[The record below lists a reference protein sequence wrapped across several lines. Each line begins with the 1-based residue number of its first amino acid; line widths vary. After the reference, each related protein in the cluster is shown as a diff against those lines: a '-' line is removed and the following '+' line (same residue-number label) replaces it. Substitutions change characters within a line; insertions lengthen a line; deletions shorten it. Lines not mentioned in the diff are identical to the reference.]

1 MAENMMG
8 DIITDHRER
17 MLNLKKYYPF
27 FKLIDVSFSQY
38 KDGKYEILDMG
49 YMLMAILRFFIEEN
63 NFKEKDVTYPEYLDF
78 IRVLLKR
85 DFGLD
90 LSDEESKDIAD
101 YIFDKVKNEGRPFE
115 FSYFDPVNKKKFIS
129 RMKIIESSIRD
140 NTVWYSIS
148 ADAVEFYL
156 DTKEI
161 KDESRISV
169 SQLLLEKM
177 IKSQNFKG
185 GAEVVERINEEVNRL
200 QIKKNEV
207 LSILSND
214 IFAGI
219 KAYEEFV
226 DTGMKWFEDE
236 EKLFNRNKELIES
249 ALKRMENENDA
260 SESYYRTYNEIYN
273 LENQLKVA
281 MNRHSDLLRAC
292 TDMQKMT
299 DEAVKKAKL
308 GRLRTHMDFKSVLSD
323 MIKQDNADKLVD
335 MLSHI
340 LKPNIKKTF
349 DIVSI
354 DDALTVKPEKYEKKE
369 LVDEEEPEKI
379 IFDDEI
385 EDERIRHNYIFIM
398 ENLKGCLKKS
408 DMIMLDKF
416 NEIMKK
422 AYGGN
427 ILKNAD
433 YYSFFVNLSQ
443 KDEYTLGKAGESDSF
458 LDDILKEGFEGT
470 EEFTFHIEKQQEDM
484 LDVFEGA
491 EMMNLKFCVGAK
503 PEDKD
508 GK

>member
-1 MAENMMG
+1 
-8 DIITDHRER
+8 
-17 MLNLKKYYPF
+17 
-27 FKLIDVSFSQY
+27 
-38 KDGKYEILDMG
+38 
-49 YMLMAILRFFIEEN
+49 
-63 NFKEKDVTYPEYLDF
+63 
-78 IRVLLKR
+78 
-85 DFGLD
+85 
-90 LSDEESKDIAD
+90 
-101 YIFDKVKNEGRPFE
+101 
-115 FSYFDPVNKKKFIS
+115 
-129 RMKIIESSIRD
+129 
-140 NTVWYSIS
+140 
-148 ADAVEFYL
+148 
-156 DTKEI
+156 
-161 KDESRISV
+161 
-169 SQLLLEKM
+169 
-177 IKSQNFKG
+177 
-185 GAEVVERINEEVNRL
+185 
-200 QIKKNEV
+200 
-207 LSILSND
+207 
-214 IFAGI
+214 
-219 KAYEEFV
+219 
-226 DTGMKWFEDE
+226 
-236 EKLFNRNKELIES
+236 
-249 ALKRMENENDA
+249 MENENDA

-398 ENLKGCLKKS
+398 GNLKECLKKS

-422 AYGGN
+422 AYGEN

-470 EEFTFHIEKQQEDM
+470 EEFTFYIEKQQEDM